1 MNVLIVS
8 GIWPPDV
15 GGPASHAPELATFL
29 RERGHGV
36 EVVTTAD
43 AAPAARDYPI
53 HWVSR
58 RLPRGARHAA
68 VAASVA
74 RHASAADVVYAT
86 SMLGRASLA
95 SSVGRRPLVAKLVAD
110 EAYERARRFG
120 LFDGDLDEFQR
131 FGGGARVGLL
141 RSARNRALKRVD
153 HLVCPSA
160 YLAALAVRWGVRE
173 DRVSVIPN
181 AAPSL
186 PVIPEHELARLRFGI
201 KGPTLAFAGRITR
214 QKSLE
219 IALDAVARVEGV
231 SLVVAGDGPD
241 LSLVRQAS
249 SDRGLDGR
257 VRFVGPLGRD
267 EVLALFRAADAS
279 ILSSSWENFPHTV
292 VEALAVGTPVVATA
306 VGGVPELVRDGE
318 NGLLVPAGDAEAL
331 AGAIRRLIDEPGLRE
346 RMSANAAPSVA
357 HLDAARL
364 YARLEEILEAATN
377 RGGQAL
383 A

>member
-1 MNVLIVS
+1 VKVLIVS

-15 GGPASHAPELATFL
+15 GGPASHAPELAAFL
-29 RERGHGV
+29 RGRGHGV
-36 EVVTTAD
+36 AVVTTAD
-43 AAPAARDYPI
+43 APPVARAYPI
-53 HWVSR
+53 HWISR

-68 VAASVA
+68 VAASVT
-74 RHASAADVVYAT
+74 RHASSADVVYAT

-95 SSVGRRPLVAKLVAD
+95 SSVARRPLVAKLVAD

-131 FGGGARVGLL
+131 FGGGARVSML
-141 RSARNRALKRVD
+141 RGARDRALRRVD

-181 AAPSL
+181 AAPPL

-201 KGPTLAFAGRITR
+201 KGTTLAFAGRVTR

-219 IALDAVARVEGV
+219 IALDAVARVEDV
-231 SLVVAGDGPD
+231 SLLVAGDGPD
-241 LSLVRQAS
+241 LSQIRQAS
-249 SDRGLDGR
+249 TDRGLDGR

-267 EVLALFRAADAS
+267 DVLALFRAADAAV
-279 ILSSSWENFPHTV
+279 LSSSWENFPHTV

-318 NGLLVPAGDAEAL
+318 NGLLVPPGDVEAL
-331 AGAIRRLIDEPGLRE
+331 AAAIRRLVEEPGLRD
-346 RMSANAAPSVA
+346 RMAANAAPSVA
-357 HLDAARL
+357 HLDSGRL
-364 YARLEEILEAATN
+364 YVRLEEILEAAAE
-377 RGGQAL
+377 RGGRL
-383 A
+383 